1 MEAMSTL
8 TVDLDQKHYGQLL
21 AATRPTI
28 IKSEAENN
36 RLLSCIEVLM
46 QKGENNLSPEEDA
59 LLELLVSLVHDF
71 EQRQYPIPQIAPHQM
86 VAYLLEQQGKEPNA
100 LLPILGSKSRVSEL
114 LSGKRSISK
123 EQAKKLAAFFKKS
136 VDLFI

>member
-1 MEAMSTL
+1 MSTL
-8 TVDLDQKHYGQLL
+8 TIDLDQKQYGQLL

-36 RLLSCIEVLM
+36 RLLSCIESLM

-71 EQRQYPIPQIAPHQM
+71 EQRQYPIPEIAPHQM
-86 VAYLLEQQGKEPNA
+86 VGYLLEQQGQEPSA
-100 LLPILGSKSRVSEL
+100 LLPILGSRSRVSEL

-123 EQAKKLAAFFKKS
+123 DQARKLSAFFKKS
-136 VDLFI
+136 IELFI